1 MTKDLMVRSSSAE
14 FLVFKIN
21 DKEKNIQVRYENDT
35 LWMTQ
40 KAMAELFDVEQPAI
54 AKHLINISKEKEL
67 DKLIKEN
74 EGSLRK
80 IQNFYSDQAQRVL
93 KLTPKPQEIH
103 TAA

>member
-1 MTKDLMVRSSSAE
+1 MQECFYYR
-14 FLVFKIN
+14 
-21 DKEKNIQVRYENDT
+21 QVIEV
-35 LWMTQ
+35 
-40 KAMAELFDVEQPAI
+40 ELYNSWFQEV
-54 AKHLINISKEKEL
+54 SKEKEL

-80 IQNFYSDQAQRVL
+80 IQNFYLDQAQRVL